1 MKIVSLSIVIALALL
16 LTFQGLTQEDG
27 SKEVESD
34 RSARVN
40 GDPTLVEERTF
51 PPGIQYS
58 DELRNFR
65 ISLLPVR
72 AKENE
77 ISDFNASLE
86 MLLSRLEADL
96 QEEVSEGEV
105 STTKFRLGK
114 EIALDR
120 NIPLAGRVASL
131 SLFSKV
137 ENQEHADRVAFLL
150 LLSSYTKD
158 RRFYELVAE
167 KASDDNLSV
176 LFMIVALRTEL
187 DKKDPPVDI
196 EQIFL
201 RYSKLRTSEFHVPF
215 NLPKGNETDL
225 ASIGLSFLHPRV
237 LGQGSND
244 SEKYPRNELELF
256 ESFRNSDTQSFPRL
270 LRSQLFLDI
279 LRAFREELLKRDEE
293 QRVQL
298 LTQLN
303 VDMELLLSRIHQCDN
318 VLEVLEARAIYASC
332 IRICDIPFDK
342 HHTFKNMPWR
352 EVRELVNEYIKPTS
366 EEEYSNEREF
376 NFLKQVNAIGKRWEL
391 GLLEEIQM

>member
-1 MKIVSLSIVIALALL
+1 
-16 LTFQGLTQEDG
+16 
-27 SKEVESD
+27 
-34 RSARVN
+34 
-40 GDPTLVEERTF
+40 
-51 PPGIQYS
+51 
-58 DELRNFR
+58 
-65 ISLLPVR
+65 
-72 AKENE
+72 
-77 ISDFNASLE
+77 
-86 MLLSRLEADL
+86 
-96 QEEVSEGEV
+96 
-105 STTKFRLGK
+105 
-114 EIALDR
+114 
-120 NIPLAGRVASL
+120 
-131 SLFSKV
+131 
-137 ENQEHADRVAFLL
+137 
-150 LLSSYTKD
+150 
-158 RRFYELVAE
+158 
-167 KASDDNLSV
+167 
-176 LFMIVALRTEL
+176 MIVALRTEL